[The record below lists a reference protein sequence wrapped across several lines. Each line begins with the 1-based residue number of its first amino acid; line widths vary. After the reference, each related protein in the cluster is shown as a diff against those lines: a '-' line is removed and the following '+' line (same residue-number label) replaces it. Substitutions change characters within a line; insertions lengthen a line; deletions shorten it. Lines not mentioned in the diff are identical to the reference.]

1 VILQIDVTVTGPD
14 QVLTGSVA
22 VTVNDPPEQAAP
34 AAPAPAPAASTEL
47 AARRA
52 RQRAQARRRTR

>member
-14 QVLTGSVA
+14 QVLTGSA
-22 VTVNDPPEQAAP
+22 TDIVNDPPEQAAP